1 MDGHSE
7 LEGIGV
13 EDDEAIK
20 IRCGCSDEPDFV
32 TVTRDQFEELK
43 KDFPLEC
50 AEIERTFREKGV
62 K

>member
-1 MDGHSE
+1 MAKKNVYF
-7 LEGIGV
+7 GIKRAGGL
-13 EDDEAIK
+13 IS
-20 IRCGCSDEPDFV
+20 IRMSGDEPDSI

-50 AEIERTFREKGV
+50 AEIERTLKKNGG